1 MYLHLSFSDT
11 RLNSHAR
18 LYFLLLSPD
27 TNPNGSSTW
36 YVENVDLFSTTV
48 RFAITNEVATVS
60 NGSLANSRV
69 INAARSPKMLVYV
82 QMKFGIDVPYQK
94 VKLFRKTVEEF
105 VKQRPRDWL
114 SMCGFRATRVEHD
127 LAFIE
132 YVMVLQ
138 HRERWQNVIPMLNA
152 KAEFSSFALEVAK
165 KLDMPYRAPSLPVD
179 LNMGN
184 RDLVMGRMKDEITA
198 EDNLEAQL
206 EKDLKRSGSDRSIPD
221 MSDVAALFAAT
232 SLKIAKK

>member
-1 MYLHLSFSDT
+1 MVTDT
-11 RLNSHAR
+11 S
-18 LYFLLLSPD
+18 
-27 TNPNGSSTW
+27 PNGSSTW
-36 YVENVDLFSTTV
+36 FVENVSLFSTTI
-48 RFAITNEVATVS
+48 RFATTNEVATVS

-82 QMKFGIDVPYQK
+82 YMKFGVDVPYRK

-114 SMCGFRATRVEHD
+114 SMCGFRATRVEQE
-127 LAFIE
+127 LGYIE

-138 HRERWQNVIPMLNA
+138 HRERWQNIVPMLNA

-165 KLDMPYRAPSLPVD
+165 KLKMPYRAPSLPVD

-184 RDLVMGRMKDEITA
+184 AALTRLNEAANA
-198 EDNLEAQL
+198 EGNLE
-206 EKDLKRSGSDRSIPD
+206 EMKRRGSTRTAPD
-221 MSDVAALFAAT
+221 MSELATLFTAA
-232 SLKIAKK
+232 SVSESDSGW